1 MNIEINK
8 WISLYSQ
15 KSSFS
20 FSLPGGL
27 VWGGEICIPPPFLS
41 PFHHFF
47 SPTCHL
53 AIFLKSEKYTPL
65 QKCALRCSQPLSGIN
80 GRSPEDEAY
89 INCILESNP
98 AANYLYI
105 VDTRPKINAMYN
117 RSVMY
122 TPQLP
127 LHRRHKAQDKRY
139 LQQVSYVPLT
149 TQPQKY
155 VLCIHYTVSTYCVPI
170 TNMIW
175 TSICTTCTLY
185 KYGQRSA
192 LCTTDQLFTVFCTHF
207 ILCIHFTVH
216 ILFLLLQI
224 WTYYTLPVH
233 CINKAQD
240 VQQLSY
246 VIVYC
251 FQCL

>member
-1 MNIEINK
+1 MC
-8 WISLYSQ
+8 SQ
-15 KSSFS
+15 MFS
-20 FSLPGGL
+20 TFVGDQWAVPGGRGIHQL
-27 VWGGEICIPPPFLS
+27 HPRV
-41 PFHHFF
+41 
-47 SPTCHL
+47 
-53 AIFLKSEKYTPL
+53 
-65 QKCALRCSQPLSGIN
+65 QP
-80 GRSPEDEAY
+80 R
-89 INCILESNP
+89 
-98 AANYLYI
+98 
-105 VDTRPKINAMYN
+105 R
-117 RSVMY
+117 
-122 TPQLP
+122 QLP

-175 TSICTTCTLY
+175 TSIYTTCTLY

-224 WTYYTLPVH
+224 
-233 CINKAQD
+233 
-240 VQQLSY
+240 
-246 VIVYC
+246 
-251 FQCL
+251 

>member
-1 MNIEINK
+1 MC
-8 WISLYSQ
+8 SQ
-15 KSSFS
+15 MFS
-20 FSLPGGL
+20 TFVGDQRAVPGGRGIHQL
-27 VWGGEICIPPPFLS
+27 HPRVQPRRQL
-41 PFHHFF
+41 
-47 SPTCHL
+47 
-53 AIFLKSEKYTPL
+53 PL
-65 QKCALRCSQPLSGIN
+65 HRRHKAQDKRYVQQVS
-80 GRSPEDEAY
+80 Y
-89 INCILESNP
+89 
-98 AANYLYI
+98 
-105 VDTRPKINAMYN
+105 VH
-117 RSVMY
+117 
-122 TPQLP
+122 PQLP

-224 WTYYTLPVH
+224 
-233 CINKAQD
+233 
-240 VQQLSY
+240 
-246 VIVYC
+246 
-251 FQCL
+251 